1 MSAEIETPQQR
12 RLDMLIGTGLVVAS
26 LLLYTATLAPTVL
39 PADPGEFQF
48 VPWLPGIAHPT
59 GYPLYT
65 LLGWRWTHVF
75 TVGEVAWRMNLLSA
89 LFAAIAVGV
98 TYGVARRML
107 NQTLPDTPLPARIL
121 AATIAAAT
129 FAVTHTFW
137 SQAVIAEVYALHA
150 LFVALILWLALL
162 TGSEVNPAS
171 RRAKGLTL
179 TIGLGL
185 THHSTTI
192 LLLPAVGLFLYVS
205 YRQNPPVAR
214 PAAGKIKLILTHIAL
229 FIAPLLLYLYLPLI
243 APVTPYATLSLSETQ
258 TLTLYDNSLTGLWQH
273 ITGSVFAGELLPGA
287 VGPARFALTWQLL
300 LLQVGWFGLALVVAG
315 LITLWQCRRYD
326 LLLLTGLTALAYTAF
341 NLIYF
346 IGDVFVLFIPVWL
359 MVCLWIGV
367 GSLGLAHW
375 LADSYVRRKTRPH
388 EGSATFAAMERRLA
402 QGVYGLLLVILLSI
416 GLVAGV
422 VPLGFKNKAVSQR
435 HNTDTRD
442 RWQVLMTEPLPANAI
457 LMSNDRNEI
466 MPMWYYQ
473 YVEGW
478 RPDLV
483 GLFPLIVTDP
493 AYANVGRVLDEAL
506 ASQRPVYFIKPM
518 AGLDLKA
525 NLTPTGTLVLAEPVD
540 PIPLH
545 PVDVVLPEVAVTE
558 GRTETIKLLGYD
570 APVETVK
577 PGEIVTISLYWQPV
591 QDLSVNYTSFVHLVN
606 SAGEGVTQSDR
617 RPGGD
622 FYPSS
627 YWQPG
632 ETLRDQHTLVLPA
645 DLPAGTYR
653 LRVGMYYQP
662 EPGVIQSMG
671 GGQDIGSLRVAS
683 E

>member
-1 MSAEIETPQQR
+1 MSAETEIPEQR
-12 RLDMLIGTGLVVAS
+12 RLDMLVGGSLAVVA
-26 LLLYTATLAPTVL
+26 LLLYLVTLAPTVL

-48 VPWLPGIAHPT
+48 VSWLPGIAHPT

-65 LLGWRWTHVF
+65 LLGWLWTHLF

-89 LFAAIAVGV
+89 LFAAITVGL

-107 NQTLPDTPLPARIL
+107 NQTLPNTPLLARVL

-137 SQAVIAEVYALHA
+137 SQASIAEVYALHA

-162 TGSEVNPAS
+162 TGSEANPAS
-171 RRAKGLTL
+171 WQAKGLTL
-179 TIGLGL
+179 TFGLGL

-205 YRQNPPVAR
+205 YRQNPPVTR
-214 PAAGKIKLILTHIAL
+214 PTAGKIKLILTHVAL

-273 ITGSVFAGELLPGA
+273 ITGSVFAGELQPGG
-287 VGPARFALTWQLL
+287 VGLARFTLTWQLL
-300 LLQVGWFGLALVVAG
+300 LLQVGWFGLVLAVAG
-315 LITLWQCRRYD
+315 LITLLQRRRYD
-326 LLLLTGLTALAYTAF
+326 LLLLTGLTVLTYTAF

-375 LADSYVRRKTRPH
+375 LADNYVRRKTRPR
-388 EGSATFAAMERRLA
+388 EGPATFANMERQLA
-402 QGVYGLLLVILLSI
+402 QRVYGLLMVILLSI
-416 GLVAGV
+416 GLVACV
-422 VPLGFKNKAVSQR
+422 VPLGFKNRVVSQR

-442 RWQVLMTEPLPANAI
+442 RWQTLMAEPLPANAI

-478 RPDLV
+478 RPDLI

-506 ASQRPVYFIKPM
+506 VSQRPVYFIKPM
-518 AGLDLKA
+518 DGLNLKA
-525 NLTPTGTLVLAEPVD
+525 NLTPTGTLVLAEPID
-540 PIPLH
+540 TLPLH
-545 PVDVVLPEVAVTE
+545 PIDVVLPEAVVYE
-558 GRTETIKLLGYD
+558 DRTETINLLGYD
-570 APVETVK
+570 ASVETVK
-577 PGEIVTISLYWQPV
+577 PGETVAISLYWQPV
-591 QDLSVNYTSFVHLVN
+591 QDLSINYTSFVHLVN
-606 SAGEGVTQSDR
+606 SAGQGVTQSDH

-632 ETLRDQHTLVLPA
+632 ETLRDQHTLALPA

-653 LRVGMYYQP
+653 LQVGMYYQP

-671 GGQDIGSLRVAS
+671 GGQGIGSLRVAS